1 MKRFAAVLLTLAVLL
16 CPSVRAAGPG
26 ISAASAILIDGES
39 GRVLYA
45 QNAEEER
52 PIASITKL
60 MTALVAVESHPDLS
74 EVVTIRPE
82 WTGVEGSSMYLKA
95 GEELTLE
102 ALLYGLLLASG
113 NDAAVAIAGFCAGDV
128 DTFVAWMNDK
138 AAELGMEH
146 THFENPNGLNDEGH
160 YSTAADMAALARVVM
175 EHEALAKIVGTRS
188 ITVAGRTLTNHNKL
202 LWRYEG
208 CTGLKT
214 GYTDRA
220 GRTLVSCAE
229 RDGQRLIAVTLND
242 PNDWADHAALFD
254 YGFAHYRSAMLA
266 LANRTFRMLPVTGSL
281 NRFVPVYTAADVYYP
296 LTEGELVKARV
307 ELPERVEA
315 PIQGGTIAGRL
326 LFTLD
331 GAVIGETYL
340 LYAGDVADDRAGR
353 GLFGRVL
360 DWFRAG
366 EADTL
371 ATVCCRWISARYIT
385 EMRCPHGGTPA
396 KNFIRLRGGL
406 PPDGRVLSLRRPG
419 DRQRNACPG
428 GGQGRPGA
436 GRHPSGRAAS
446 AAARPPYLSDAQ
458 QAQGLRNHP
467 L

>member
-307 ELPERVEA
+307 ELPERVE
-315 PIQGGTIAGRL
+315 
-326 LFTLD
+326 
-331 GAVIGETYL
+331 
-340 LYAGDVADDRAGR
+340 
-353 GLFGRVL
+353 RVRSL
-360 DWFRAG
+360 NA
-366 EADTL
+366 
-371 ATVCCRWISARYIT
+371 
-385 EMRCPHGGTPA
+385 
-396 KNFIRLRGGL
+396 RLRTELANYPKVRINSPEAAVPQILNLSVKDVKGTVFQRELDAHGVCVSVKSACSSDGL
-406 PPDGRVLSLRRPG
+406 PSRAVFAVSR
-419 DRQRNACPG
+419 DRRNA
-428 GGQGRPGA
+428 
-436 GRHPSGRAAS
+436 
-446 AAARPPYLSDAQ
+446 LSSWRISLSHRTTDEEITGFLQAFDACYRTLTQ
-458 QAQGLRNHP
+458 P
-467 L
+467 

>member
-307 ELPERVEA
+307 ELPERVE
-315 PIQGGTIAGRL
+315 
-326 LFTLD
+326 
-331 GAVIGETYL
+331 
-340 LYAGDVADDRAGR
+340 
-353 GLFGRVL
+353 RVRSL
-360 DWFRAG
+360 NA
-366 EADTL
+366 
-371 ATVCCRWISARYIT
+371 
-385 EMRCPHGGTPA
+385 
-396 KNFIRLRGGL
+396 RLRTELANYPKVRINSPEAAVPQILNLSVKDVKGTVFQRELDAHGVCVSVKSACSSDGL
-406 PPDGRVLSLRRPG
+406 PSRAVFAVSR
-419 DRQRNACPG
+419 DRRNA
-428 GGQGRPGA
+428 
-436 GRHPSGRAAS
+436 
-446 AAARPPYLSDAQ
+446 LSSWRISLSHQTTDEEITGFLQAFDACYRTLTQ
-458 QAQGLRNHP
+458 P
-467 L
+467 